1 MRTLPALLVAAL
13 ALGPTA
19 ALAKPSAGAGAK
31 GGACGAAVLPLKEG
45 NSWTYTFVPAPAPAP
60 RDIAPIAPPSAKTIV
75 ITVKSVETKGADTVV
90 NLEEKVSYE
99 LKSTDGKKAP
109 LDERVVKTTITCGAK
124 KLDISPES
132 FFFAGEPG
140 GFGGLTLDKVER
152 KGTSLQ
158 LTNGTFGEQPWPED
172 LVIQWSHKGAEG
184 VNVRH
189 DAGKLEIERRFQPQ
203 EPEQL
208 STKAGTY
215 KAEKLILTV
224 TGRVTLAKPIAPE
237 PKPAEVPAGWA
248 SQLWFA
254 EGTGMVQSLNHYAH
268 MYQLVESTVK

>member
-1 MRTLPALLVAAL
+1 MRTSPALLVAAL

-19 ALAKPSAGAGAK
+19 AVAKPSAGGK
-31 GGACGAAVLPLKEG
+31 GGACGATVLPLKEG

-60 RDIAPIAPPSAKTIV
+60 REIAPIAPPAAKTIV
-75 ITVKSVETKGADTVV
+75 VTVKSIETKGGDTVV

-99 LKSTDGKKAP
+99 LKSMDGKKAP
-109 LDERVVKTTITCGAK
+109 LDERIVTATITCSGK
-124 KLDISPES
+124 KVDISPES

-140 GFGGLTLDKVER
+140 GFGGLTIDKLER

-158 LTNGTFGEQPWPED
+158 LTKGTFQQPWPED
-172 LVIQWSHKGAEG
+172 LEIEWSHKGVEG
-184 VNVRH
+184 VKVQH
-189 DAGKLEIERRFQPQ
+189 DSGKLWIERRFQPQ

-208 STKAGTY
+208 TTKAGSY
-215 KAEKLILTV
+215 RAEKLILSV
-224 TGRVTLAKPIAPE
+224 TGRVTLNKPISPE
-237 PKPAEVPAGWA
+237 PKPTPVPADWA

-254 EGTGMVQSLNHYAH
+254 EGTGMVQALNHYAH